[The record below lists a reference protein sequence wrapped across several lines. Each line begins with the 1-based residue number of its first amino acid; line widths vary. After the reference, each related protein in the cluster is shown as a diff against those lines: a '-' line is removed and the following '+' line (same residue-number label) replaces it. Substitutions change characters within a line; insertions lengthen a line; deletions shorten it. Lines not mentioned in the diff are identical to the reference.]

1 MWHKPNKDFE
11 EQNLAPTMQHG
22 SGSIMAWGYLAVSG
36 TGNLAHTPG
45 IMDIT
50 IYQIILQ
57 EVSIEMSKN
66 YS

>member
-22 SGSIMAWGYLAVSG
+22 SGSIVVWGYFAASG
-36 TGNLAHTPG
+36 TGNLANTPG
-45 IMDIT
+45 IMDFT
-50 IYQIILQ
+50 IYQAILQ
-57 EVSIEMSKN
+57 KASIEMSEN